1 MDPAAGMNPSTPVNT
16 AAPAGMDERGPSVP
30 GEVPRAVVPVEGHD
44 APSPDPRGLHPAPA
58 VGRVI
63 HVGLRIRPLRGRF
76 MDVLGPVRHP
86 EPAVLSGIDP
96 VSRRRWL
103 LLYFG
108 LKHPA
113 VLLGVNPLSRRR
125 LLLRFSLSRGLGL
138 DFLRRRRLFRRSG
151 WILSRCGRPGLNGSL
166 GRRLLG
172 LRLGGSRREQEG
184 E

>member
-1 MDPAAGMNPSTPVNT
+1 MHRDTWMDPAAGMNPSTPVNT

-44 APSPDPRGLHPAPA
+44 TPSPDPRGLHPGPA

-113 VLLGVNPLSRRR
+113 VLLGVNPLSRR
-125 LLLRFSLSRGLGL
+125 
-138 DFLRRRRLFRRSG
+138 SG